1 MAHLQD
7 GKWVFLPVDTSLEQL
22 QEEILDARKD
32 EPEGNLSLPHWHFM
46 PLDEVITFDS
56 EWSEQLCA
64 FV

>member
-7 GKWVFLPVDTSLEQL
+7 GKWVFLPLKSLEQL
-22 QEEILDARKD
+22 QEEMLDARSIK
-32 EPEGNLSLPHWHFM
+32 PEGALSLPYWHFM
-46 PLDEVITFDS
+46 PLDEVIVFDS